1 MVTHFLA
8 VGNII
13 QQDKDPRGWDSMQ
26 YDKGLVRGNRGIE
39 GQNNARIGGCLPKD
53 YNVDIL
59 ALANLSK

>member
-8 VGNII
+8 VGHVI
-13 QQDKDPRGWDSMQ
+13 QQDKDPRAWDSMQ

-53 YNVDIL
+53 FIVGIL
-59 ALANLSK
+59 ALAILAK

>member
-1 MVTHFLA
+1 MVTPFLA
-8 VGNII
+8 VGNVN

-39 GQNNARIGGCLPKD
+39 GQNNARIGGCLPKN

-59 ALANLSK
+59 ALGNLSK